1 MKKVI
6 KVVVILVVLAVVV
19 SAVMHAVNSGGFK
32 FVGSGDGVS
41 DGEPITIGFVGP
53 LTGDAVSYG
62 EPIRNAV
69 ALAVEEVNAEGGVDG
84 RPLEVVYEDGGCNG
98 KDAANAAQKLVNI
111 DGVAAI
117 IGGVCSGEALAMVPI
132 TGPAG
137 VVVLSPSASS
147 PELTEKGG
155 EYFFRNNPSDS
166 SGGAFLADVVIR
178 NHGTVAVIS
187 ENTDYAQALRGVF
200 INRFRE
206 LGGTVVADESF
217 IDGTSDFRTILTKV
231 KAANPGAIFINPQ
244 TEIAG
249 AAIVK
254 QIAEL
259 GVGGA
264 LFGSNIL
271 SGSET
276 IKIAGDA
283 VEGLVLFDSP
293 GLARSGGN
301 PMVAHFIREYE
312 SRYGALSI
320 EFYLGAAYDA
330 VYILTEAL
338 RAAGVYDS
346 EVLRAYLHTLPVF
359 DGVVGSYS
367 FDGNGDMVGI
377 NPVLKQISGGQVVII
392 EDSAAANEPSG
403 ASEPVI
409 VPDSDQDIFV
419 PAGS

>member
-6 KVVVILVVLAVVV
+6 KVVVILVVVAVVI
-19 SAVMHAVNSGGFK
+19 SFVMHIMNDDLTFIRTDDKSV
-32 FVGSGDGVS
+32 
-41 DGEPITIGFVGP
+41 PITIGFVGP

-69 ALAVEEVNAEGGVDG
+69 SLAVEEVNAEGGVNG

-98 KDAANAAQKLVNI
+98 RDAANAARKLVNI
-111 DGVAAI
+111 DNVVAI
-117 IGGVCSGEALAMVPI
+117 VGGVCSGEALAMVPI

-137 VVVLSPSASS
+137 VIVLSPSASS

-155 EYFFRNNPSDS
+155 DYFFRNNPSDS
-166 SGGAFLADVVIR
+166 SGGAFLADVVLDD
-178 NHGTVAVIS
+178 HETVAVIS

-200 INRFRE
+200 VDRFKRR
-206 LGGTVVADESF
+206 GGTVVADESF

-231 KAANPGAIFINPQ
+231 KAANPDAIFINPQ

-249 AAIVK
+249 AAIAK

-259 GVGGA
+259 NVPGT

-283 VEGLVLFDSP
+283 VEGVVLFDSP
-293 GLARSGGN
+293 GLARAGGN
-301 PMVAHFIREYE
+301 PMVDDFIREYE
-312 SRYGALSI
+312 SRYGELSI
-320 EFYLGAAYDA
+320 EFYIGAAYDA
-330 VYILTEAL
+330 VYILTDAFRTVGASDSLEL
-338 RAAGVYDS
+338 RDY
-346 EVLRAYLHTLPVF
+346 LRTLPEF
-359 DGVVGSYS
+359 NGVVGLYS

-377 NPVLKQISGGQVVII
+377 DPVLKKVVNGKVIII
-392 EDSAAANEPSG
+392 EDAESVNESAPG
-403 ASEPVI
+403 
-409 VPDSDQDIFV
+409 QDIFV
-419 PAGS
+419 PSGS